1 MKLRLCQSPIH
12 LVAGV
17 KQENT
22 ERERKHCQTITST
35 TMLECWTIKPM
46 LLWCKNIKKKKHQ
59 PFGLRKTIVQIK
71 IYFQPSSSIIYVK
84 DRVDKVQ
91 FAQNMHNVT
100 HKKGFAILITSKR
113 YLHNSNHAK
122 KPFTH
127 TESEINRGVQQAFL
141 WQRGNY
147 EVRWKDD
154 EWRVLKWVPGVQ
166 LYGR

>member
-1 MKLRLCQSPIH
+1 MLNNQAHAALMQ
-12 LVAGV
+12 
-17 KQENT
+17 
-22 ERERKHCQTITST
+22 KH
-35 TMLECWTIKPM
+35 K
-46 LLWCKNIKKKKHQ
+46 KKKKHQ

-100 HKKGFAILITSKR
+100 HKKGFAILITSNR

-141 WQRGNY
+141 
-147 EVRWKDD
+147 
-154 EWRVLKWVPGVQ
+154 
-166 LYGR
+166 